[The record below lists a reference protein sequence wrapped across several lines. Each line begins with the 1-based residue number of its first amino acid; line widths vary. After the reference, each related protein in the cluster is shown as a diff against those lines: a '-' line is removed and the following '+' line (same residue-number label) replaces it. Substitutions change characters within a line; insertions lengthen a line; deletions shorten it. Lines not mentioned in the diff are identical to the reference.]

1 MFSPFYAQNKRANS
15 SSSLF
20 SVFFKD
26 DIRSRRSLKK
36 SEESNSHFEKSE
48 LHSPSFFLKIRA
60 IPTKN
65 QRVNS
70 QPCLQETQVAHEEQ
84 HLEMPALQNAS
95 QAEDAQTIGVQE
107 DQDYLNDKIQNVL
120 EVMEVQADQVVWN
133 VDTQDVQDV
142 IEV

>member
-1 MFSPFYAQNKRANS
+1 
-15 SSSLF
+15 
-20 SVFFKD
+20 
-26 DIRSRRSLKK
+26 
-36 SEESNSHFEKSE
+36 
-48 LHSPSFFLKIRA
+48 
-60 IPTKN
+60 
-65 QRVNS
+65 
-70 QPCLQETQVAHEEQ
+70 
-84 HLEMPALQNAS
+84 MPALQNAS